1 MQSKYKQMLRLLAI
15 VLTICTTGGSVLAL
29 PWIRDMW
36 TGPVVHPQTEVRM
49 PPEESMATDGERLIN
64 RRQARAV
71 PNPLPESAS
80 VLAEGETLYAT
91 YCALCHGGDGRGNG
105 QLASF
110 YGRMPNLTMPY
121 VLNYPDGFV
130 YSIIREGGRN
140 MPRFADALSV
150 DERWALV
157 HYLGT
162 LEPMPEASR

>member
-1 MQSKYKQMLRLLAI
+1 MQSRYERMRRLLATA
-15 VLTICTTGGSVLAL
+15 LLICTTGGSALAL
-29 PWIRDMW
+29 TWIRDMW
-36 TGPVVHPQTEVRM
+36 TGPVVLPQTEARL
-49 PPEESMATDGERLIN
+49 PPEESMATDGERLLN
-64 RRQARAV
+64 RRQARAI
-71 PNPLPESAS
+71 PNPLTESAA
-80 VLAEGETLYAT
+80 VIAEGAALYET

-162 LEPMPEASR
+162 LEPIPEASR